1 MREKAEGQESKHIR
15 EHEHTCML
23 LLTAMPVINCLKNNY

>member
-1 MREKAEGQESKHIR
+1 MREKAEGQESKHIC

-23 LLTAMPVINCLKNNY
+23 LLTAMHQ